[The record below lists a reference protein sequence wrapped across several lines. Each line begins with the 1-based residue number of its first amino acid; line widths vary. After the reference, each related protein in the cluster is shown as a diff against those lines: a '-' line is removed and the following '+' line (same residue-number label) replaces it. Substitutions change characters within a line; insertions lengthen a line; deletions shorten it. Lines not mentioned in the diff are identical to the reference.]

1 MCFKGDVPPPTSIL
15 ETVMRRALAV
25 AALLA
30 SFTALPL
37 HAQAPATLTGDLIKD
52 INDVEAK
59 LVGLANALSD
69 EQYKWRPAEGVR
81 SVHEVLMHVAADNYF
96 IPAAMGVPAPAAT
109 KITATDY
116 SAVQAFE
123 QQKPDK
129 ATTIAELKAS
139 FAHVKNA
146 LAGVPEARM
155 SESLKV
161 FGQDFTVRGFM
172 VLTTTHL
179 HEHLG
184 QMIAYARVN
193 GVKPPWSR

>member
-1 MCFKGDVPPPTSIL
+1 MCRDPDGPPPPTGD
-15 ETVMRRALAV
+15 VMRRSIAFT
-25 AALLA
+25 ALLA
-30 SFTALPL
+30 SLPALPL
-37 HAQAPATLTGDLIKD
+37 RAQAPTSLTGDQIKV
-52 INDVEAK
+52 ISEVEAK
-59 LVGLANALSD
+59 LVGLAEALTV
-69 EQYKWRPAEGVR
+69 EQYKWRPADGVR

-109 KITATDY
+109 KITGTDY

-123 QQKPDK
+123 QRKPDK

-139 FAHVKNA
+139 FTHVKNA
-146 LAGVPEARM
+146 LQGIPEARM

-193 GVKPPWSR
+193 GVKP